1 MSVGAGVSPEGSE
14 QVLVLRWCE
23 APDSASREQIVQILQ
38 SRFQEAVI
46 RSACRVREDTQV
58 QLIGKQYMAEGIVR
72 SCREE
77 GESFIL
83 RIAMGADIMIPYTI
97 PERDPGVLA
106 VDDFLTEEQ
115 EAKILE
121 DLDKDVPRKA
131 IPPRNTWLH
140 AYTYG
145 SKTVNFISILYRL
158 RRVLSL
164 APKYLASALSF

>member
-1 MSVGAGVSPEGSE
+1 M
-14 QVLVLRWCE
+14 LR
-23 APDSASREQIVQILQ
+23 

-46 RSACRVREDTQV
+46 RSACRVREDTPV
-58 QLIGKQYMAEGIVR
+58 QLIGKQYTGEGIVR

-83 RIAMGADIMIPYTI
+83 RISMGADIMIPYI
-97 PERDPGVLA
+97 SERDPGVLA
-106 VDDFLTEEQ
+106 AEDFLTEEQ

-121 DLDKDVPRKA
+121 DLDRDVPRKA
-131 IPPRNTWLH
+131 IPSRHNWLN
-140 AYTYG
+140 AYTCR
-145 SKTVNFISILYRL
+145 SKTVNLMSILYRL